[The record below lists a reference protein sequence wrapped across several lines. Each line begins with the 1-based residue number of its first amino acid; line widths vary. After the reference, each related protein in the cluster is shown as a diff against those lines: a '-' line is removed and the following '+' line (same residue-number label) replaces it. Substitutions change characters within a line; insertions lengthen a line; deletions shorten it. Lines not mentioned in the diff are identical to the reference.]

1 MKKEKDIP
9 LYNSRIINTY
19 IKFIKRN
26 YSYVDVNDLLHYAKM
41 ESYQV
46 EDVGHWFTQTQINR
60 FHEKLKTLTGNIE
73 IAREAGRYLASP
85 EATGLLRQYILGL
98 VSLPKVYEIAGK
110 AASKFTRSSSY
121 SSKKIGSNQIEL
133 SVSPNTGVKEEP
145 FQCENRL
152 GYIEA
157 LAKIFNYKSKKI
169 EHPECVFKGGT
180 SCRYIIS
187 WNESPATI
195 LKTIRAYAT
204 LLFSTFCLISAFF
217 APHLTL
223 ITFLPA
229 SAIILLLMSWYA
241 GNSEIRELKAAV
253 TSLEG
258 SSEKLI
264 DQIDINYNNALMINE
279 IGEALSK
286 QANIDGIL
294 AKVIQILEKRL
305 DYDRGMIL
313 LANQDR
319 TQLIF
324 RTGYGYLKNQ
334 VRFLKKAVFHLD
346 KPDSKG
352 IFVVSFKKQEPFL
365 INDIDEIEG
374 LMTAH
379 SLEFA
384 KAMGVKSFIC
394 CPIVYE
400 KETLGIL
407 AVDNIKSKKPLVQS
421 DINLLMGIAPQIGIS
436 MYNASLRDA
445 EAEQFKSILHVL
457 AASIDARD
465 PLTAGHSEKVTEYA
479 LGICHEMKLSHDY
492 CEMVRVA
499 SLLHDYGK
507 IGIEDAIL
515 KKQGPL
521 EPDEYEKIKTHA
533 TKTNKILHQINF
545 QGIYKQVP
553 EIAGFHH
560 EKINGS
566 GYPNGLKGE
575 EIPLGS
581 QIIAV
586 ADFFE
591 AITSKRHYRDPMHLD
606 IAFDLLEN
614 KIDIFFKREIVEAL
628 ISYYKREYKDK
639 QPVQL
644 EL

>member
-26 YSYVDVNDLLHYAKM
+26 YNFIDLNELLNYAKI

-46 EDVGHWFTQTQINR
+46 EDVGHWFTQNQINR
-60 FHEKLKTLTGNIE
+60 FHEKLKQLTGNIE

-85 EATGLLRQYILGL
+85 EATGLLKQYILGL

-121 SSKKIGSNQIEL
+121 SSKKIGLNQIEL
-133 SVSPNTGVKEEP
+133 SVSPNDGVKEES
-145 FQCENRL
+145 FQCENRF

-157 LAKIFNYKSKKI
+157 LAKMFNYKTRKI
-169 EHPECVFKGGT
+169 EHPECVFKGGQ

-187 WNESPATI
+187 WNESTAA
-195 LKTIRAYAT
+195 LWKKIRTYTALT
-204 LLFSTFCLISAFF
+204 LAVFCLISAFF
-217 APHLTL
+217 IPHITL
-223 ITFLPA
+223 IDFLPA
-229 SAIILLLMSWYA
+229 SAIILLFMSWYI
-241 GNSEIRELKAAV
+241 GHSEINELKAAV
-253 TSLEG
+253 NSLEG

-264 DQIDINYNNALMINE
+264 DQIDINYNNSLMINE

-286 QANIDGIL
+286 QATTDGIL
-294 AKVIQILEKRL
+294 GKVIQILEKRL

-313 LANQDR
+313 LANQDH
-319 TQLIF
+319 TQLVF

-334 VRFLKKAVFHLD
+334 VKFLKKAVFHLD
-346 KPDSKG
+346 NPESKG
-352 IFVVSFKKQEPFL
+352 VFVVAFRNQEPFL
-365 INDIDEIEG
+365 INDIDEIQDTI
-374 LMTAH
+374 TAR
-379 SLEFA
+379 SLQFA
-384 KAMGVKSFIC
+384 KEMGVKSFIC

-400 KETLGIL
+400 KEALGIL

-479 LGICHEMKLSHDY
+479 VGICREMRLSNDF

-507 IGIEDAIL
+507 IGVEDAIL

-521 EPDEYEKIKTHA
+521 EPDEYEKIKTHV
-533 TKTNKILHQINF
+533 TKTSSILRQINF
-545 QGIYKQVP
+545 QGIYKHVP
-553 EIAGFHH
+553 EIAGSHH
-560 EKINGS
+560 EKIDGS
-566 GYPNGLKGE
+566 GYPYGLKGE
-575 EIPLGS
+575 EIPLGA

-591 AITSKRHYRDPMHLD
+591 AITSKRHYRDPMYLN
-606 IAFDLLEN
+606 IAFELLQS

-628 ISYYKREYKDK
+628 ISYYNREYKNK

-644 EL
+644 NL